1 MLLILGG
8 SRFRLEARVSEV
20 AVIDQSMNPWKRFW
34 ERGGL
39 WRALLLAAVYYG
51 LYQLLGLLVGW
62 VFGDVGSPARGEAG
76 GAMDVL
82 IATALPIVLA
92 VILLMLFAASLGW
105 FKELFGPQPLRG
117 RGWMWVAIAVVL
129 SINISALLSIDYDK
143 AGGSLVA
150 AWLFTG
156 LFVGIAEEVLTRG
169 FVVNL
174 MRKAGRG
181 EIAVAMASA
190 GIFAALHMGN
200 LFTSDQGLMVT
211 LEQVVYTF
219 FFGLCM
225 YLALRVTGN
234 LIWPVLLHATTDP
247 TLFLHGGDPVVNLFG
262 LWAGF
267 STYIIVITGVVL
279 LIVFVVSERRRAKQP
294 EIEAS
299 PTPRHH
305 TEKHLQGPGAKA

>member
-1 MLLILGG
+1 MIG
-8 SRFRLEARVSEV
+8 
-20 AVIDQSMNPWKRFW
+20 QSMNPWKRFW
-34 ERGGL
+34 ERGGF

-51 LYQLLGLLVGW
+51 LYQLLSLLVGW
-62 VFGDVGSPARGEAG
+62 MFGDAGSPARGEAG
-76 GAMDVL
+76 GARDVL
-82 IATALPIVLA
+82 IATALPIALA
-92 VILLMLFAASLGW
+92 VILLMLFAWSLGW
-105 FKELFGPQPLRG
+105 FKALFGHQPLRG

-143 AGGSLVA
+143 AGGSLVT
-150 AWLFTG
+150 AWLVTG
-156 LFVGIAEEVLTRG
+156 LFIGLAEEVLTRG
-169 FVVNL
+169 FVVTL

-200 LFTSDQGLMVT
+200 LFTSDQGLVVT

-234 LIWPVLLHATTDP
+234 LIWPILLHATTDP
-247 TLFLHGGDPVVNLFG
+247 TLLLHGGDPVVNLFG

-267 STYIIVITGVVL
+267 STYVIIITGVVL
-279 LIVFVVSERRRAKQP
+279 LIVFVVGERRRAKQSGF
-294 EIEAS
+294 EAPS
-299 PTPRHH
+299 TPRHH
-305 TEKHLQGPGAKA
+305 TGKHLQEPGAQP